1 MMKFFSIIVK
11 EVKMH
16 LRNIS
21 TLLIYTLMPILM
33 ILILGVTFGTQMD
46 GSALELAP
54 MTIAYTVV
62 GEPSELTDGFLEMMN
77 QDALGSDNDIVLAKD
92 ADAALE
98 ALADA
103 KITCFV
109 TVDED
114 EKTFTLYKN
123 TLNNTEASV
132 VEAMMATYVARYNA
146 VMQIVKVNPMAL
158 AELDMEKPAG
168 DYTAMVALGQENN
181 IKSMDYYGIAMVVL
195 FVMYGFLQSYS
206 NVIEERKTGT
216 GNRTLVSPLQKATF
230 FVGKMGGQLLTL
242 MIQLG
247 AVALFSAVVFG
258 VSWGAKPLLP
268 ILMVFIQMIMSTSIG
283 IAMGLVF
290 STEGAGMTLGH
301 IVIVL
306 SAFFGGSYV
315 PLSQLGDLGVIGKF
329 FSVIWWVQTGI
340 INYIYL
346 GETAT
351 LFKAILVC
359 LSVTAVMFAISIFK
373 LGKTEGL
380 ANV

>member
-1 MMKFFSIIVK
+1 
-11 EVKMH
+11 
-16 LRNIS
+16 
-21 TLLIYTLMPILM
+21 
-33 ILILGVTFGTQMD
+33 
-46 GSALELAP
+46 
-54 MTIAYTVV
+54 
-62 GEPSELTDGFLEMMN
+62 MMN
-77 QDALGSDNDIVLAKD
+77 QDALGSDNDIVMAKD

-230 FVGKMGGQLLTL
+230 FAGKMGGQLLTL

-258 VSWGAKPLLP
+258 VSW
-268 ILMVFIQMIMSTSIG
+268 
-283 IAMGLVF
+283 LVF